1 MERTKLNPHRLFQEA
16 EGGLFLVVPDLR
28 LPAPQGCSLNPSHS
42 VPSQRGGAHCPASSQ
57 PGLPGQPVTNT
68 IPEMAMML
76 HLGRG
81 WREVTDVAASSLLL
95 GAMEFFSNS
104 LSSSLLVSISSLIQ
118 GKRHMTLSPLCPKES
133 SGPVQPFGS
142 GHTSLPEMGTPVQH
156 NHFRKQ
162 QKQTL
167 KKSTK
172 WGILS
177 AHPGPQLLPQQPVPR
192 QANLFKSWAAAWEP
206 CPWPHLSWGL
216 PEEPPDQSGA

>member
-133 SGPVQPFGS
+133 SGPVQPSGS

-172 WGILS
+172 WGILALNS
-177 AHPGPQLLPQQPVPR
+177 CHSSQCHVRLISSSLGQQHGNHAPG
-192 QANLFKSWAAAWEP
+192 
-206 CPWPHLSWGL
+206 PHLSWGL
-216 PEEPPDQSGA
+216 PEEPSDQSGA